1 MKLQKKVLDQYLE
14 LFGRPTLKE
23 ISNGTG
29 IQLTRVFR
37 LLNGRPMKL
46 FEYEI
51 FENLVNEKLNLIN
64 GPCYLAK
71 KCERSFSKKG
81 VENIKSHLSRRLRMR
96 LLLDQQLSN
105 I

>member
-1 MKLQKKVLDQYLE
+1 MKLQKQVLDQYLE

-23 ISNGTG
+23 ISNATG

-37 LLNGRPMKL
+37 ILNGRPMKL

-51 FENLVNEKLNLIN
+51 FESLVNKKLNLVD

-71 KCERSFSKKG
+71 KCEESFSKSG
-81 VENIKSHLSRRLRMR
+81 IENIKNHLTRNLKLR
-96 LLLDQQLSN
+96 LLIDQK
-105 I
+105 